1 MSQKVDLIKVFIS
14 CPNDVDDER
23 KIIREICKS
32 LSNVTCSKKNIEVKP
47 IDYKENIIPLITHSD
62 AQAVI
67 DVQLDKEKYDIYI
80 GILWHRFG
88 DPRESGMTP
97 TESEFHAALE
107 RYQDTGY
114 PSMQFYF
121 KCSEYAPSDDY
132 EKEQLKKVEL
142 FKLKIQKMKLGMY
155 KSFMDVPSFQNSVY
169 QFLHLCVER
178 FIENQSINCPVSKI
192 SYSPVKLYLSRSV
205 VRNQK
210 TESEAFFHEELSYD
224 LVEVVKE
231 HNKVVLVGDAG
242 IGKTSELGRI
252 ANYFSDDNTTY
263 YPFFVSLNT
272 YMDQKIEDLFNSDWN
287 QIPLNLPLFILDG
300 FDEIES
306 KFKKDFIKR
315 LELFCEKNTGI
326 HVLISCRSNFYM
338 SETNES
344 SGLFKGFK
352 SVFLKKLD
360 HNQISEY
367 SKQRLGFKSSRFI
380 EGIKEKKIDD
390 LLTIPF
396 YLIEL
401 INLFESS
408 DQLPDNRA
416 SIIDKLIASRLNFDV
431 KHFKHAL
438 DLEQKKEYA
447 VELLQDIAL
456 IMEALG
462 RNYITESEY
471 QSILPNENDRELLS
485 HCTAWKNQSN
495 FLTWQFENNNIQ
507 EYLAAQKLRTQRLSV
522 IQSFVAFG
530 PKYGKIIPSWV
541 NTISFLISIYETND
555 LIEWLLKIEPEII
568 IKFEPERIE
577 ESRRIQIAKD
587 IFNFYRNK
595 RIWINTEKFR
605 YGELGNFCNSIE
617 VVDFLIGESHK
628 ESNPVVSGNAIQIIS
643 EMQMKLPYSR
653 REIVQDFLMNFMTD
667 DNSPDYLKGR
677 VLSAFDDLNLVS
689 EAIAD
694 KIVKELQVSTN
705 DSIRYRLYQFLHT
718 NGFVDRHISVFLE
731 GIKYID
737 TDSSHNRLLNES
749 MELIAGLE
757 KASKPETLKS
767 IIAHI
772 RQNNSEKFHFLFEQE
787 GKYLKKIVENLI
799 QAYRKDPLLYQ
810 DVMELLV
817 FVDGKFLNGINI
829 ISKFFIETKTQ
840 FGAFKAILEK
850 GVKQYDDLLS
860 ILADEESLEY
870 ITQAF
875 RANKISHDDLQ
886 FFLHCLEFNQNSL
899 YEDFFRALNTE
910 FNDSFE
916 KKQYIDFQKIRK
928 EQKQRDIELLFDKD
942 AFIKEVELIF
952 TDSKLET
959 LNHDYFSDLQFD
971 YRVWPK
977 YAPIVIRELS
987 SLTINEDLSLNQVLQ
1002 TINSWGWEWFWI
1014 KNIYDKLKGKSD
1026 DSMLSDTQKQKVI
1039 TWCYDQLT
1047 TIDFKKAIK
1056 KTGPSSVSINLKET
1070 LIWFFYKEFELE
1082 FQENILLDM
1091 ISFDY
1096 SGGVIPFLEGR
1107 FLDVN
1112 QMAIRILDNIY
1123 KEDLC
1128 RAVLE
1133 NHLKFC
1139 QRHKIADAL
1148 EFAFNNIVDIESDL
1162 RNLSLNLICE
1172 LSENLNRL
1180 MEKLPFID
1188 DDFKW
1193 KVVERLVE
1201 SKHPKVEDYLNL
1213 IFSRGVQEEKYKAA
1227 IFLIRLQ
1234 KMEGIRFYLDYL
1246 KKQKIFTSDLYY
1258 NSPLGSILEIKAVPL
1273 LLDLY
1278 EACLKKE
1285 IKNEDKKGFERLEGL
1300 IENSLKTIALTE
1312 DNNFFI
1318 VKTAVEAF
1326 IDKHI
1331 NSYDSVKWLYHF
1343 IEQTEMQ
1350 HYINK
1355 SKNVKIEDAISKVQ
1369 QLKQEHLQG
1378 RN

>member
-1 MSQKVDLIKVFIS
+1 MPQKVDLIKVFIS
-14 CPNDVDDER
+14 CPNDLDDER
-23 KIIREICKS
+23 KIVREVCKGI
-32 LSNVTCSKKNIEVKP
+32 SNVTCSKKNIEVKP
-47 IDYKENIIPLITHSD
+47 IDYKENIIPIITDSD

-67 DVQLDKEKYDIYI
+67 DDQLDKERYDIYI
-80 GILWHRFG
+80 GIMWHRFG
-88 DPRESGMTP
+88 DLRESGMTP
-97 TESEFHAALE
+97 TESEFHTAFE
-107 RYQDTGY
+107 RHQDTGY

-132 EKEQLKKVEL
+132 EKEQLEKVEL
-142 FKLKIQKMKLGMY
+142 FKSKIQNMNLGMY
-155 KSFMDVPSFQNSVY
+155 KSFTDALSFQDSVS
-169 QFLHLCVER
+169 QFLHLCVEK
-178 FIENQSINCPVSKI
+178 FIENQSVNCPVSKI
-192 SYSPVKLYLSRSV
+192 SYSPVKLYLRRSV

-210 TESEAFFHEELSYD
+210 AESEAFFYEEISYD
-224 LVEVVKE
+224 LVEVVRE

-252 ANYFSDDNTTY
+252 ANYFSDDQTTY

-272 YMDQKIEDLFNSDWN
+272 YIDQKIEDLFNSDWN
-287 QIPLNLPLFILDG
+287 QIPSNLLLFILDG

-338 SETNES
+338 AETNES

-352 SVFLKKLD
+352 SVFLNNLD
-360 HNQISEY
+360 QNQISVY

-380 EGIKEKKIDD
+380 DGIKEKKIDD

-408 DQLPDNRA
+408 DQLPDSRA

-438 DLEQKKEYA
+438 DLERKKESA
-447 VELLQDIAL
+447 VERLQDIAL
-456 IMEALG
+456 IMETLG
-462 RNYITESEY
+462 RNYIAEHEY
-471 QSILPNENDRELLS
+471 QSILPNKDDRELLS

-495 FLTWQFENNNIQ
+495 SLTWQFENNNIQ
-507 EYLAAQKLRTQRLSV
+507 EYLAAQKLRPQRLSV

-541 NTISFLISIYETND
+541 NAMSFLISIYESAD

-577 ESRRIQIAKD
+577 ERRRIQIVQD

-595 RIWINTEKFR
+595 KIWINTEKFR
-605 YGELGNFCNSIE
+605 YGELGKFCSSIE
-617 VVDFLIGESHK
+617 VVDFLIEASRK
-628 ESNPVVSGNAIQIIS
+628 ESDPVVSGNAIQIIS

-653 REIVQDFLMNFMTD
+653 RENVQNFLMNFMTD
-667 DNSPDYLKGR
+667 DNSPDSLKGR
-677 VLSAFDDLNLVS
+677 ALSALDNLGLVS
-689 EAIAD
+689 ETIAD
-694 KIVKELQVSTN
+694 KVVKKLQGSTN

-718 NGFVDRHISVFLE
+718 NGFVDRHISVFLD

-737 TDSSHNRLLNES
+737 TDSDHNRLLNES

-757 KASKPETLKS
+757 KASKPEALRS

-772 RQNNSEKFHFLFEQE
+772 TQNNSEKFHFLFEQE
-787 GKYLKKIVENLI
+787 GKHLKKIIENLI
-799 QAYRKDPLLYQ
+799 QAYLKDPLLYQ

-817 FVDGKFLNGINI
+817 FVDGKFLDGINI

-840 FGAFKAILEK
+840 SSAFKAILKK
-850 GVKQYDDLLS
+850 GVKQHDDLLA
-860 ILADEESLEY
+860 ILANEECLDY
-870 ITQAF
+870 VTQIF
-875 RANKISHDDLQ
+875 RTNKISHDDLQ
-886 FFLHCLEFNQNSL
+886 FFLHSLEFNQNSL
-899 YEDFFRALNTE
+899 YGDFFKALNTE
-910 FNDSFE
+910 FNASFE
-916 KKQYIDFQKIRK
+916 KRQHIDFQKIRK
-928 EQKQRDIELLFDKD
+928 EQKQKDIELLFDKD

-959 LNHDYFSDLQFD
+959 LNHDYFSELQFN

-977 YAPIVIRELS
+977 YAHIVVREMS
-987 SLTINEDLSLNQVLQ
+987 RLTLKQDLSLKKALQ
-1002 TINSWGWEWFWI
+1002 TINSWDWERFWI
-1014 KNIYDKLKGKSD
+1014 ENIYNKLNNNPDESA
-1026 DSMLSDTQKQKVI
+1026 LSDSQKIKVI
-1039 TWCYDQLT
+1039 TWSRDQLQN
-1047 TIDFKKAIK
+1047 IDFKKAIR
-1056 KTGPSSVSINLKET
+1056 KTGPSSVSIKNKET
-1070 LIWFFYKEFELE
+1070 IIWFLFKKFELE
-1082 FQENILLDM
+1082 FPENILLDM
-1091 ISFDY
+1091 VSFDF
-1096 SGGVIPFLEGR
+1096 SGDIITFLEGGL
-1107 FLDVN
+1107 LDIN
-1112 QMAIRILDNIY
+1112 QMAIRILDNMY
-1123 KEDLC
+1123 QEDLC

-1139 QRHKIADAL
+1139 QRHKITDAL
-1148 EFAFNNIVDIESDL
+1148 EFAFNNIVDTRSDL
-1162 RNLSLNLICE
+1162 RDVSLNLICE
-1172 LSENLNRL
+1172 LSENLDRL
-1180 MEKLPFID
+1180 MEKLFLIE

-1193 KVVERLVE
+1193 KVAEKLVE
-1201 SKHPKVEDYLNL
+1201 AKHPKIEDYLNL
-1213 IFSRGVQEEKYKAA
+1213 IFSRGIQEEKYKTAM
-1227 IFLIRLQ
+1227 FLISLQ
-1234 KMEGIRFYLDYL
+1234 KMEGIRFYVDYL

-1258 NSPLGSILEIKAVPL
+1258 NSPLGSILEIKAIPL

-1285 IKNEDKKGFERLEGL
+1285 IKNEDKKGFDRLEGL
-1300 IENSLKTIALTE
+1300 IENSLKAIALNE
-1312 DNNFFI
+1312 DNNFPI

-1331 NSYDSVKWLYHF
+1331 NSHDSVKWLFMF

-1350 HYINK
+1350 YYINK
-1355 SKNVKIEDAISKVQ
+1355 SKNVRIEYAISKVL
-1369 QLKQEHLQG
+1369 QLKQGHLQD
-1378 RN
+1378 